1 MPPIT
6 SVVLASVPAERA
18 GTASAV
24 FNTFRQ
30 VGGAV
35 AIAVFGSLLASPAGF
50 ISGMQV
56 SFTIAASALVLA
68 AVACLFIPRP
78 VTHH

>member
-1 MPPIT
+1 MPPTI

-30 VGGAV
+30 VRGAV
-35 AIAVFGSLLASPAGF
+35 AIAA
-50 ISGMQV
+50 
-56 SFTIAASALVLA
+56 IA
-68 AVACLFIPRP
+68 IRP
-78 VTHH
+78 PDHSRKVRVG